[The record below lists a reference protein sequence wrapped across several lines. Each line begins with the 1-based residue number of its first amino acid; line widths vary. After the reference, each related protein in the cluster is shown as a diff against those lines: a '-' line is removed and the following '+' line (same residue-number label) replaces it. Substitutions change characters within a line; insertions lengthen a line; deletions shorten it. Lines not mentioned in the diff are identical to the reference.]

1 MENGFE
7 HDLAGSLARD
17 TTPVAKWMATWRSY
31 VTWPLGSHSQ
41 GARQHLSTLCCSC
54 VELIARV
61 LREISSKVVLY
72 NYSIDDGVPR

>member
-7 HDLAGSLARD
+7 LDLAGSLARD

-41 GARQHLSTLCCSC
+41 VATGLDNTCQHY
-54 VELIARV
+54 A
-61 LREISSKVVLY
+61 VV
-72 NYSIDDGVPR
+72 V